1 MAAVK
6 STRVPRVLVETY
18 DAITT
23 VTDAFCRDHL
33 NGEYGELARLAAA
46 ALCRKR
52 PSPLLRGKPTT
63 WACGILYA
71 LGQVN
76 FLSDKSEEPHMAL
89 GELCNLIGV
98 GKSTAS
104 AKAKGVSGTLDLHHF
119 HPDWTLPSLLA
130 QDPVAWFIEVDG
142 FIVDARTLPLDVQ
155 EAAFREGL
163 IPHVPGAGERGT
175 LVDRYRRLRE
185 IATEHQTRLA
195 GRVLGGPA
203 VDVAVRIGLVEDAG
217 TVPSME
223 LAELAPALDVTL
235 FSKGIDGTSLAAR
248 YLDEVGGRLQGD
260 HLTVVE
266 ALASARFSVFE
277 VVERH
282 PVAGVIL
289 RDLTAPGEVW
299 LMDQGVEASVP
310 SGYQLGLRLFQP
322 AEFYMTTGVVG
333 GRAPAPPIEES

>member
-1 MAAVK
+1 MA
-6 STRVPRVLVETY
+6 ETY

-23 VTDAFCRDHL
+23 VTDTFCRDHL
-33 NGEYGELARLAAA
+33 NGEYGELARLASA

-89 GELCNLIGV
+89 GELCDLIGV
-98 GKSTAS
+98 RKSTAS
-104 AKAKGVSGTLDLHHF
+104 AKASVVSRALDLHHF

-142 FIVDARTLPLDVQ
+142 FIVDAHTLPLETQ

-195 GRVLGGPA
+195 GRVLG
-203 VDVAVRIGLVEDAG
+203 R
-217 TVPSME
+217 S
-223 LAELAPALDVTL
+223 
-235 FSKGIDGTSLAAR
+235 
-248 YLDEVGGRLQGD
+248 GR
-260 HLTVVE
+260 
-266 ALASARFSVFE
+266 
-277 VVERH
+277 
-282 PVAGVIL
+282 
-289 RDLTAPGEVW
+289 
-299 LMDQGVEASVP
+299 
-310 SGYQLGLRLFQP
+310 
-322 AEFYMTTGVVG
+322 
-333 GRAPAPPIEES
+333 